1 MVVMVLDNGQVLVK
15 EHQPQDLMVYCIL
28 VEEVLLIM
36 VHLLWLANT
45 VQMAL
50 VMEVLEVE
58 ELVRHVDIMKQMVEK
73 EVMVVF
79 ILRGVH

>member
-1 MVVMVLDNGQVLVK
+1 MVVMVLDNGQVLAK
-15 EHQPQDLMVYCIL
+15 EHQPQDSMVYCIL

-73 EVMVVF
+73 VEMVAYM
-79 ILRGVH
+79 